1 MLIGADIDFQ
11 IVPFRGEYYSVAS
24 AKRNIVQHMIYPVA
38 DPALPF
44 LGVHLTPTMDGSLI
58 AGPNAVLSLARE
70 NYHRFGINA
79 KDVSDYLR
87 FPGFWKVIHEK
98 MRPAAGALYRS
109 LSKAAYLTSC
119 QISSPPMPA
128 SALGEYGSGI
138 WAQAVTSEGE
148 PFHDFL
154 FHTAS

>member
-58 AGPNAVLSLARE
+58 AGPTAVPTLARAH
-70 NYHRFGINA
+70 YQRF
-79 KDVSDYLR
+79 
-87 FPGFWKVIHEK
+87 
-98 MRPAAGALYRS
+98 RPAERRVGQGLVRS
-109 LSKAAYLTSC
+109 SRSRW
-119 QISSPPMPA
+119 SP
-128 SALGEYGSGI
+128 Y
-138 WAQAVTSEGE
+138 
-148 PFHDFL
+148 H
-154 FHTAS
+154 